1 MSRNLLKSKIDFGI
15 LFYTHF
21 GSSTWFLFYLSTRC
35 LAILKFST
43 VSSSSLTNSWI
54 VNNVIFW
61 KLLMQFLGNEAGKVF
76 FIVKTWWLCRDF
88 KSECSN
94 FFKDFDSFLRT
105 ALIDTGFTYKSQL
118 FSNASSLSFS
128 IIRSSHPEVFL
139 EKGVLKICSKFT
151 GEHPCRSAISVNLQS
166 NFIEIALRHGCSA
179 VNLQHIFRKPFLKNT
194 SGRLLLNN
202 TDYFVSYHALIVI
215 IAKPANALPFDK
227 SIKKLVFLEPSLL
240 PLPVQKNWNLLTFF
254 STPLPWMI

>member
-1 MSRNLLKSKIDFGI
+1 MSRNSLKSKIDFGI

-21 GSSTWFLFYLSTRC
+21 GSSTWFLFYLSTRY

-61 KLLMQFLGNEAGKVF
+61 KLLMQFLGNEVGKVF
-76 FIVKTWWLCRDF
+76 FIVKIWWLCRDF

-105 ALIDTGFTYKSQL
+105 ALIDTCFTLKSQL
-118 FSNASSLSFS
+118 FSNASSFSFS

-151 GEHPCRSAISVNLQS
+151 GEHPCRSAISINLLCS
-166 NFIEIALRHGCSA
+166 FHEIALQHGFS
-179 VNLQHIFRKPFLKNT
+179 P
-194 SGRLLLNN
+194 LN
-202 TDYFVSYHALIVI
+202 
-215 IAKPANALPFDK
+215 
-227 SIKKLVFLEPSLL
+227 L
-240 PLPVQKNWNLLTFF
+240 PLASESKNFKCHGSGKTWFLR
-254 STPLPWMI
+254 SR